1 MGDAGSTEAASGFI
15 KSARRSA
22 TSPLGLLIAAA
33 AARQNKEHGRREGR
47 GEGVKS
53 PPSLESRCDAASRG
67 HFDKALK

>member
-33 AARQNKEHGRREGR
+33 ATRQNKEHGRREGSAEG
-47 GEGVKS
+47 GEIAAQSGGR
-53 PPSLESRCDAASRG
+53 SLAASRG

>member
-1 MGDAGSTEAASGFI
+1 MGDAGLTEAASGFI

-33 AARQNKEHGRREGR
+33 ARQNKEHGRREGR
-47 GEGVKS
+47 RDGGEIVAQSGGL
-53 PPSLESRCDAASRG
+53 SLAASRG